1 MRRSPNV
8 TELTPIPPEVTDYG
22 HAMGTIV
29 IAGGGMCGM
38 AAAMM
43 LADDGH
49 DVTVLERD
57 AAPPPPDV
65 DSAFEGWDRRS
76 VAQFGLA
83 HFLTARGTA
92 ILREQLP
99 TAYRLLSDNG
109 GYHWNLVKFLL
120 SLQPDAV
127 PEPGD
132 DRFDLLTG
140 RRSTLEWALATAAN
154 DHAGV
159 TVRRGDAITGLTTGV
174 EVIPGVPHVTGL
186 RLQTGEE
193 VLGDIM
199 IDATGRRSPTPDW
212 LADIGAVSPVDVAED
227 SGFAYYGRYFRSAD
241 GSVPPT
247 MGPILSPYGTFSVLT
262 LPADNGTW
270 SVTLYALSDDKELRR
285 FRDPD
290 VHERVVRACALQ
302 AHWLDGEPISEMKSM
317 AGVVDRHRRFVV
329 DGQPCATGLLSVGD
343 ASSST
348 NPSLGRGITF
358 GFIHVELLR
367 REIALHA
374 DDPAAL
380 ALAFDQATENEMRP
394 WHDATTAVDRRRVT
408 EMRAELAGEPIEP
421 DPASQIANLLA
432 AAGARDA
439 VCARAFGELQG
450 CISLPSDV
458 FARPGL
464 LDHVMSLAGS
474 VSTEPPP
481 GPSREALVELLS

>member
-1 MRRSPNV
+1 
-8 TELTPIPPEVTDYG
+8 
-22 HAMGTIV
+22 MGKIV

-49 DVTVLERD
+49 EVTVLERD

-65 DSAFEGWDRRS
+65 GSAFDGWDRRS

-83 HFLTARGTA
+83 HFLQPRGTS
-92 ILREQLP
+92 ILKEQLP
-99 TAYRLLSDNG
+99 TAYELLSDNG

-120 SLQPDAV
+120 GLQPDASIG
-127 PEPGD
+127 PDD
-132 DRFDLLTG
+132 DRFGLLTG

-154 DHAGV
+154 GHAGV
-159 TVRRGDAITGLTTGV
+159 TVRRGDAIAGVTTGTD
-174 EVIPGVPHVTGL
+174 VIPGVPHVTGL

-193 VLGDIM
+193 VLGDIV

-212 LADIGAVSPVDVAED
+212 LAAIGAVPPIEVAED

-241 GSVPPT
+241 GSVPPM
-247 MGPILSPYGTFSVLT
+247 MGPALAPYGTFSLLT

-270 SVTLYALSDDKELRR
+270 SVTLYGLSDDKDLRK
-285 FRDPD
+285 FRDPE
-290 VHERVVRACALQ
+290 VHERVVRACPLQ

-329 DGQPCATGLLSVGD
+329 DGLPCATGLLSVGD

-348 NPSLGRGITF
+348 NPSLGRGITL

-367 REIALHA
+367 REIAKHFG
-374 DDPAAL
+374 DPAAL
-380 ALAFDQATENEMRP
+380 ALAFDEATENEMRP
-394 WHDATTAVDRRRVT
+394 WHDATTTIDRRRVA
-408 EMRAELAGEPIEP
+408 EMRAELAGAPIES
-421 DPASQIANLLA
+421 DPATQIANLLA
-432 AAGARDA
+432 AAGAQDA
-439 VCARAFGELQG
+439 VCARTFGELSG
-450 CISLPSDV
+450 CITLPADI

-464 LDHVMSLAGS
+464 LDHIMSLAGKVS
-474 VSTEPPP
+474 VEPLP
-481 GPSREALVELLS
+481 GPDRSQLMELVS